1 MTPKE
6 EWGASLLEFEQAHE
20 RTVFEVAAWRGL
32 QSSRKTL
39 SQSMISHGMARNEAQ
54 GAFDGMMADHTE
66 RFTTALKE
74 ESTRWQSCLNLLR
87 AYPDVLTSND

>member
-1 MTPKE
+1 MSELSSKLRH
-6 EWGASLLEFEQAHE
+6 GAAC
-20 RTVFEVAAWRGL
+20 RVPGRRGL

-39 SQSMISHGMARNEAQ
+39 SQSMISHGMARNETQ

-87 AYPDVLTSND
+87 AYPDVLTSNE